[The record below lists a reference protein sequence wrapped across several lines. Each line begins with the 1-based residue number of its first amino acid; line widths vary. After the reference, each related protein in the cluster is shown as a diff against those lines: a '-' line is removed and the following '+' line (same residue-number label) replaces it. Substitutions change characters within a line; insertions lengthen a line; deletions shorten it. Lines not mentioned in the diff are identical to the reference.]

1 MKGAC
6 GSMKGKAAEIV
17 GKLLEMVMS
26 RLIAGEDVPI
36 SGFGKGLAN
45 PSMLAGGGTRR
56 QEKD

>member
-1 MKGAC
+1 
-6 GSMKGKAAEIV
+6 MKGKAAEIV